1 MANLNNKSDVIIL
14 ITSGFPFDNHEN
26 YLETEVLYL
35 SERFSKVIILSHNT
49 ESVKQRTVPNNIEVH
64 RLRYKPTLIEKL
76 ISLRQF
82 FNFEFWKE
90 IKIVLTQYKINL
102 SVGMLKTL
110 LVTLENSNRLKNTYR
125 DFINKIKEERVIFY
139 SYWCNDSAVALA
151 KLKNEKNNNVK
162 FISRMHRWDIYFE
175 ENNYGYLP
183 LRNKIFGQLDNV
195 ISISEDGI
203 QYLSVKLNFDT
214 SKIKLSRLGVVNV
227 GKILQKER
235 EELLIVS
242 CSNLIAVKRVHL
254 VAKSLAIIKD
264 CKIRWVHFGDG
275 KKKNEIIDYCNL
287 NFSKDINVKFKGRVL
302 NKEVLDFY
310 INNAPDLFINLSSSE
325 GIPLSIMEAMSCSI
339 PVIAT
344 DVGGTSEIV
353 NNENGLLIEKDVNI
367 NEVSIFIKKIY
378 SQSKTGKEK
387 YRKNAFNTWQ
397 KFYNAD
403 VNYSKFVNELLN

>member
-64 RLRYKPTLIEKL
+64 RLRYNPTLIEKL

-82 FNFEFWKE
+82 FNFAFWME
-90 IKIVLTQYKINL
+90 IKIILTQYKINL
-102 SVGMLKTL
+102 SFGIIKTL
-110 LVTLENSNRLKNTYR
+110 LISLANSNRLKKRYIEY
-125 DFINKIKEERVIFY
+125 INKLNKKHVIVY
-139 SYWCNDSAVALA
+139 SYWCNDSAIALA
-151 KLKNEKNNNVK
+151 KLKKEKNDNIK
-162 FISRMHRWDIYFE
+162 FISRMHRWDVYFE
-175 ENNYGYLP
+175 ESKYGYLP
-183 LRNKIFGQLDNV
+183 LRKKILNELDNV

-203 QYLSVKLNFDT
+203 KYLNEKLNFDT
-214 SKIKLSRLGVVNV
+214 SKIKLSRLGVVNN
-227 GKILQKER
+227 GRILQKNR

-254 VAKSLAIIKD
+254 IAKALALVQD

-275 KKKNEIIDYCNL
+275 ERKEEIIEYCNRA
-287 NFSKDINVKFKGRVL
+287 FSKNITVELKGRVL

-378 SQSKTGKEK
+378 SQSKTGIEQ

-403 VNYSKFVNELLN
+403 ENYSKFVNELLN